1 MEVDLNSESKI
12 LDVVV
17 QDRYPDTLLA
27 NDRPA
32 AVDQIVI
39 KLEEVVAKETPQDQ
53 IVIKSEEVVAK
64 EMPQVQDGEKMVMEE
79 VVMGA
84 ITVLPDSEGLSQCH
98 MNPTVQ
104 ARIRTFS

>member
-1 MEVDLNSESKI
+1 MEMNLNLAWESKI

-27 NDRPA
+27 NDGPA
-32 AVDQIVI
+32 VVDQIVI
-39 KLEEVVAKETPQDQ
+39 KLEEVVAKE
-53 IVIKSEEVVAK
+53 
-64 EMPQVQDGEKMVMEE
+64 MPWVQDGDKMVMEE
-79 VVMGA
+79 AVMMGA
-84 ITVLPDSEGLSQCH
+84 VMVLLDSEGPSQCH